1 MVVTELIN
9 VFEWEGREAIRGTNV
24 TFTKFTISFF
34 FDHKINIKNRA
45 RPRPKTLG
53 AYLET
58 PFMRENTTRWKR
70 PTGTD
75 HTVGVT

>member
-34 FDHKINIKNRA
+34 FDHKIKSEISKIGRA
-45 RPRPKTLG
+45 RVQK
-53 AYLET
+53 
-58 PFMRENTTRWKR
+58 RWAPILKHLLCER
-70 PTGTD
+70 IQQGGID
-75 HTVGVT
+75 LRGQIIQ